1 LASTPLKVLNQPL
14 KVLNKPAAVLN
25 KPLRVLN
32 KPLRVFITGA
42 SSGLGAA
49 LARHYGA
56 SGAQLGLAGRR
67 LEGLQHTAAGLD
79 ARLYPADV
87 RDAAAMQTAA
97 EAFLNE
103 VGPPDIVIAAAGISV
118 GTLTEAGEDAA
129 VFRAVMDANVLGLVH
144 TFQPFIVPMQTN
156 GGVLCGISSV
166 AGVRGL
172 PGGGAYSASKAA
184 ATVYLEALRLE
195 LKARGIAVVTVAPGY
210 VDTPMTRVNPY
221 AMPFKMSARVAA
233 EKVAHC
239 IARRRPYTVIPWQ
252 MAWAARLLKWLPI
265 PVYDVV
271 FEKAPRKPRGLPT

>member
-1 LASTPLKVLNQPL
+1 LKP
-14 KVLNKPAAVLN
+14 
-25 KPLRVLN
+25 
-32 KPLRVFITGA
+32 PLRVFITGA

-56 SGAQLGLAGRR
+56 QGAQLGLAGRR
-67 LEGLQHTAAGLD
+67 LEALQATAAGLG
-79 ARLYPADV
+79 ARLYQADV
-87 RDAAAMQTAA
+87 RDAAAMQAA
-97 EAFLNE
+97 AAAFLRE
-103 VGPPDIVIAAAGISV
+103 VGAPDIVIAAAGISV
-118 GTLTEAGEDAA
+118 GTLTEAAEDAP

-144 TFQPFIVPMQTN
+144 TFQPFIASMST

-210 VDTPMTRVNPY
+210 IDTPMTQVNPY
-221 AMPFKMSARVAA
+221 AMPFKMTARAA
-233 EKVAHC
+233 AAKVAGC
-239 IARRRPYTVIPWQ
+239 ITRRRAYAVIPWQ
-252 MAWAARLLKWLPI
+252 MGWVARLLKWLPI
-265 PVYDVV
+265 PVYDAL

>member
-1 LASTPLKVLNQPL
+1 M
-14 KVLNKPAAVLN
+14 PAA
-25 KPLRVLN
+25 
-32 KPLRVFITGA
+32 PLRVFITGA

-56 SGAQLGLAGRR
+56 QGAQLGLLGRR
-67 LEGLQHTAAGLD
+67 VEGLRATAAGLD
-79 ARLYPADV
+79 ARLYCADV
-87 RDAAAMQTAA
+87 REASALQDAAA
-97 EAFLNE
+97 AFVDA

-118 GTLTEAGEDAA
+118 GTLTETAADAP

-144 TFQPFIVPMQTN
+144 TFQPFIHAMQT

-210 VDTPMTRVNPY
+210 IDTPMTRVNPY
-221 AMPFKMSARVAA
+221 AMPFRMSAEVASARVAR
-233 EKVAHC
+233 C
-239 IARRRPYTVIPWQ
+239 ITRRRAYAVIPWQ
-252 MAWAARLLKWLPI
+252 MAWVAAALKWLPN
-265 PVYDVV
+265 PLYDLL

>member
-1 LASTPLKVLNQPL
+1 MSRPL
-14 KVLNKPAAVLN
+14 KVLNKP
-25 KPLRVLN
+25 LRVFD

-56 SGAQLGLAGRR
+56 AGAQLGLLGRR
-67 LEGLQHTAAGLD
+67 IEGLRETAAGLD
-79 ARLYPADV
+79 AQLYQADV
-87 RDAAAMQTAA
+87 RDHAAMQLAA
-97 EAFLNE
+97 SAFLRD
-103 VGPPDIVIAAAGISV
+103 VGVPDIVVAAAGISI
-118 GTLTEAGEDAA
+118 GTLTEQADDAP

-144 TFQPFIVPMQTN
+144 TFQPFIAQLAP
-156 GGVLCGISSV
+156 GAVLCGISSV

-210 VDTPMTRVNPY
+210 IDTPMTRVNPY
-221 AMPFKMSARVAA
+221 PMPFRMSAPAA
-233 EKVAHC
+233 AAKVVRC
-239 IARRRPYTVIPWQ
+239 IARRSRYRVIPWP
-252 MAWAARLLKWLPI
+252 MAAVAAAMKWLPN
-265 PVYDVV
+265 PVFDLL

>member
-1 LASTPLKVLNQPL
+1 MPTAPLKVLD
-14 KVLNKPAAVLN
+14 
-25 KPLRVLN
+25 

-56 SGAQLGLAGRR
+56 LGAQLGLAGRR
-67 LEGLQHTAAGLD
+67 LDGLQDAGAGLD
-79 ARLYPADV
+79 ARLEAADV
-87 RDAAAMQTAA
+87 RDAAAMQAA
-97 EAFLNE
+97 AAAFLNE

-118 GTLTEAGEDAA
+118 GTLTEEADDAA

-144 TFQPFIVPMQTN
+144 TFQPFIAPMQTR

-172 PGGGAYSASKAA
+172 PGGSAYSASKAA

-195 LKARGIAVVTVAPGY
+195 LKARRIAVVTVAPGY
-210 VDTPMTRVNPY
+210 IDTPMTQINPY
-221 AMPFKMSARVAA
+221 AMPFKMSAPVAA
-233 EKVAHC
+233 AKVADC
-239 IARRRPYTVIPWQ
+239 ISRRRAYAVIPWQ

-265 PVYDVV
+265 PVYDAA